1 MFRYLTLLL
10 VFTIVCE
17 SWAVPKPMESIENY
31 NVLLLHGAYGHY
43 KKDDDGNIDKSKPQ
57 GFFESAT
64 IPSANDAED
73 YLGNANI
80 GRYTDN
86 SRINYWLSKEMFE
99 EPEWIDDKEGVH
111 NSYIY
116 HWRAFSSPPNS
127 SITNAIELGDRTW
140 NKDGKFGKRRAL
152 VEEAQEVKAIFLNP
166 STGQKDSGQVA
177 LDTIRRNPDLY
188 RQLASR
194 YILVGHSMGGV
205 VAREYTQNS
214 DYYHQ
219 DVDKIITLD
228 SPHEG
233 TGALEMQLDLV
244 GHKWTALQ
252 GISSYLVGLS
262 LVYLNMRGDFMAK
275 SVAISSASWATLL
288 GLTNFIAPFY
298 VESNLQDYSEE
309 DPLVKYVNPGKGE
322 KGNISYLKKISPND
336 SMPMFRL
343 MGGEKSITYSDP
355 FKNVTDWTG
364 LFVPEALTQTMM
376 NFFSQ
381 LAESDDV
388 MSTEAFA
395 LASKAATMGLVVS
408 AASREQGTSIVP
420 KASSW
425 AENTES
431 LRNSVADVKRWRFDA
446 APHADAEAWR
456 NVNVVMTAVSA
467 ACIAVDVALSWFE
480 GARIAAN
487 VAAVAG
493 SSVALSNMLFSLLSE
508 DLIAEISDSHN
519 LPIDNV
525 YDNQNTWRADYSN
538 TVSPIADS
546 FVNDT
551 TINPRIMEDF
561 LYERPFMNLAL
572 NDLHT
577 LDTIQ
582 NAGLRANRLF
592 EGMRDSLTKLPDS
605 LKKDVDTLSIKRNL
619 LRAEENSVANLN
631 RNCFYID
638 SKNGVNC
645 AMGLF
650 KSANDLN
657 STQKD
662 QPLSGLTTPLRFK
675 SEADWSKMGVKVDRW
690 EKVDGLTPEGKDTS
704 DYVPIRHVE
713 RYEVPAIT
721 VEDWIEKYSFV
732 VDDLMPHRLRQI
744 RMNFNYQEE
753 IAWECDVKKDPD
765 ANDACTVYKRSGGGE
780 WAVDSSVGNS
790 GRVRHPVQ
798 KNGIFDFVPRDY
810 GYSNLFAILYG
821 VSC

>member
-177 LDTIRRNPDLY
+177 LDSIRKYPDRY

-194 YILVGHSMGGV
+194 YILIGHSMGGV
-205 VAREYTQNS
+205 VAREYVQNS
-214 DYYHQ
+214 DYYYG

-244 GHKWTALQ
+244 GHKWEARQ
-252 GISSYLVGLS
+252 GASTSLVALS
-262 LVYLNMRGDFMAK
+262 LASLNMRGNFMAK

-288 GLTNFIAPFY
+288 GLTNFVAPFF
-298 VESNLQDYSEE
+298 VEGNLQDYSED

-322 KGNISYLKKISPND
+322 KGNISYLKKISPSENQ
-336 SMPMFRL
+336 PMFRL

-355 FKNVTDWTG
+355 FKKVTDWTG
-364 LFVPEALTQTMM
+364 LFIPEALTQAMM

-381 LAESDDV
+381 LAENDDA

-431 LRNSVADVKRWRFDA
+431 LRDNVADVKRWRFDA
-446 APHADAEAWR
+446 APHSDDEVWR
-456 NVNVVMTAVSA
+456 KANVLVTSVGA
-467 ACIAVDVALSWFE
+467 ACVVVDAALSWFE
-480 GARIAAN
+480 GQELRRMWPP
-487 VAAVAG
+487 
-493 SSVALSNMLFSLLSE
+493 LWDLRLLYRTCFF
-508 DLIAEISDSHN
+508 H
-519 LPIDNV
+519 
-525 YDNQNTWRADYSN
+525 YC
-538 TVSPIADS
+538 
-546 FVNDT
+546 
-551 TINPRIMEDF
+551 
-561 LYERPFMNLAL
+561 
-572 NDLHT
+572 
-577 LDTIQ
+577 
-582 NAGLRANRLF
+582 
-592 EGMRDSLTKLPDS
+592 
-605 LKKDVDTLSIKRNL
+605 LKT
-619 LRAEENSVANLN
+619 
-631 RNCFYID
+631 
-638 SKNGVNC
+638 
-645 AMGLF
+645 
-650 KSANDLN
+650 
-657 STQKD
+657 
-662 QPLSGLTTPLRFK
+662 
-675 SEADWSKMGVKVDRW
+675 
-690 EKVDGLTPEGKDTS
+690 
-704 DYVPIRHVE
+704 
-713 RYEVPAIT
+713 
-721 VEDWIEKYSFV
+721 
-732 VDDLMPHRLRQI
+732 
-744 RMNFNYQEE
+744 
-753 IAWECDVKKDPD
+753 
-765 ANDACTVYKRSGGGE
+765 
-780 WAVDSSVGNS
+780 
-790 GRVRHPVQ
+790 
-798 KNGIFDFVPRDY
+798 
-810 GYSNLFAILYG
+810 
-821 VSC
+821 